1 MTEQL
6 SGVLTALVTPFNAD
20 GAVDHSVLAQVVER
34 SIAAGV
40 DGVVACGST
49 GEVGALTAA
58 EREAVVET
66 VVSAAAGRVPVIAQ
80 TGATSTVE
88 AVRLST
94 AAEAAGAD
102 VLMLVTP
109 YYEPMTLEETVRYL
123 DDVASAV
130 TAPVM
135 LYNIP
140 GATGVNLD
148 PDTVRGLAER
158 HNNVR
163 YIKDSS
169 ANWEQALQLIH
180 HHSDVIGTFIGWDP
194 YLYSALVEGAA
205 GVMAGTGNVVPNEIV
220 DVVSKIKAGDLTGA
234 RQAWDALY
242 PVIDALITL
251 PFIPAVKAGLG
262 LQGLEV
268 GVPRAPMAPL
278 SAADAAH
285 LKTVLAGL
293 CGRSR
298 EAFTDGGEAR
308 RRVAAAAVAARHAGM
323 PSSARMPSMS
333 PLTSSDQSGRR
344 CVRGVRRTNRPTSGR
359 PSTVTRRVPLST

>member
-1 MTEQL
+1 MSQQL
-6 SGVLTALVTPFNAD
+6 SGVLTALVTPFSAD
-20 GAVDHSVLAQVVER
+20 GSVDHATLSKVVER
-34 SIAAGV
+34 SISAGV

-58 EREAVVET
+58 EREAVVST
-66 VVSAAAGRVPVIAQ
+66 VVTAAAGRVPVIAQ
-80 TGATSTVE
+80 TGATSTAE
-88 AVRLST
+88 AIRLSK

-109 YYEPMTLEETVRYL
+109 YYEPMTLAETVAYL
-123 DDVASAV
+123 DAVADAV
-130 TAPVM
+130 TSEVM

-158 HNNVR
+158 HENVR

-205 GVMAGTGNVVPNEIV
+205 GVMAGTGNVVPDQIV
-220 DVVSKIKAGDLTGA
+220 NVVAEVKAGDLVGA
-234 RQAWDALY
+234 RESWNALY
-242 PVIDALITL
+242 PVIDALISL

-268 GVPRAPMAPL
+268 GVPRAPMATL
-278 SAADAAH
+278 DAAETER
-285 LKTVLAGL
+285 LKHVLAAL
-293 CGRSR
+293 
-298 EAFTDGGEAR
+298 
-308 RRVAAAAVAARHAGM
+308 
-323 PSSARMPSMS
+323 
-333 PLTSSDQSGRR
+333 
-344 CVRGVRRTNRPTSGR
+344 
-359 PSTVTRRVPLST
+359 